1 MFSALL
7 DNARGSR
14 LVWHGRLFIYWLK
27 DRREGFALFALLCL
41 PFVAIGTFIYI
52 GYSDQL
58 SARLEAYQKRTAD
71 LHCLAENVYHEARGE
86 PFKGQIAVA
95 EVTLNRVASPY
106 FPKTICDVVHEA
118 RWDRKRRRMVGAF
131 SWTEIENQRKP
142 RGAAWREAKAAAEA
156 VYDRDH
162 AAVVPGAL
170 YYHATYIRPKWARQ
184 KKTVATIGNH
194 VFYR

>member
-14 LVWHGRLFIYWLK
+14 LVWHGRLFLYWLK
-27 DRREGFALFALLCL
+27 DKREGFALFAMLCV
-41 PFVAIGTFIYI
+41 PFVAIGTFVYI

-58 SARLEAYQKRTAD
+58 AARLEAYQKRTAD
-71 LHCLAENVYHEARGE
+71 LHCLAENIYHEARGE
-86 PFKGQIAVA
+86 PFKGQMAVA

-106 FPKTICDVVHEA
+106 FPKTICEVVHEA
-118 RWDRKRRRMVGAF
+118 RWDPIRRRMVGAF
-131 SWTEIENQRKP
+131 SWTEIENQRTP

-156 VYDRDH
+156 VYDREH

-170 YYHATYIRPKWARQ
+170 YYHATYIKPKWARQ
-184 KKTVATIGNH
+184 KRRVATIGNH

>member
-14 LVWHGRLFIYWLK
+14 LVWHARLFLYWLK
-27 DRREGFALFALLCL
+27 DKRAGFTLFALLTG
-41 PFVAIGTFIYI
+41 PFVAIVTFVYI

-58 SARLEAYQKRTAD
+58 AVRLEAYQKRTAD
-71 LHCLAENVYHEARGE
+71 LYCLAENVYHEARGE
-86 PFKGQIAVA
+86 SFKGQMAVA

-106 FPKTICDVVHEA
+106 FPKTICEVVHEA
-118 RWDRKRRRMVGAF
+118 RWDPIRRRMVGAF
-131 SWTEIENQRKP
+131 SWTEIKNQRTP

-156 VYDRDH
+156 VYDREH
-162 AAVVPGAL
+162 PAIVPGAL
-170 YYHATYIRPKWARQ
+170 YYHATYIRPRWARQ

>member
-7 DNARGSR
+7 DNARGWR
-14 LVWHGRLFIYWLK
+14 VVWHGRLFLYWLK
-27 DRREGFALFALLCL
+27 DKREGIALFAMLCV
-41 PFVAIGTFIYI
+41 PFVAIGTFVYI

-58 SARLEAYQKRTAD
+58 AARLEAYQKRTAD

-86 PFKGQIAVA
+86 PFKGQMAVA

-106 FPKTICDVVHEA
+106 FPKTICEVVHEA
-118 RWDRKRRRMVGAF
+118 RWDPIRRRMVAAF
-131 SWTEIENQRKP
+131 SWTEFDNP
-142 RGAAWREAKAAAEA
+142 HSPHGAAWREAKAPAEA
-156 VYDRDH
+156 VYDREH
-162 AAVVPGAL
+162 PAVVPGAL
-170 YYHATYIRPKWARQ
+170 YYHATYIKPKWSRQ

>member
-7 DNARGSR
+7 DNARGWR
-14 LVWHGRLFIYWLK
+14 VVWHGRLFLYWLK
-27 DRREGFALFALLCL
+27 DKREGIALFAMLCV
-41 PFVAIGTFIYI
+41 PFVAIGTFVYI

-58 SARLEAYQKRTAD
+58 AARLEAYQKRAAD

-86 PFKGQIAVA
+86 SFKGQMAVA

-106 FPKTICDVVHEA
+106 FPDTICEVVHEA
-118 RWDRKRRRMVGAF
+118 RWDPIRRRMVGAF
-131 SWTEIENQRKP
+131 SWTEIENQRTP

-156 VYDRDH
+156 VYDREYSP
-162 AAVVPGAL
+162 VVPGAL
-170 YYHATYIRPKWARQ
+170 YYHATYIKPKWARQ
-184 KKTVATIGNH
+184 KRTVATIGNH